1 MKPFDLEK
9 AKAGKKI
16 STADGRKVKFL
27 AYTEEA
33 DEGHQL
39 IVLLDGKP
47 KAYFKNGKFFHK
59 GTADMDLCMAPE
71 EITIW
76 LNCYP
81 DGNASTW
88 PTKEKADKYADL
100 SQRIGEAR
108 PFTYTIE

>member
-1 MKPFDLEK
+1 MQPFNLEK
-9 AKAGKKI
+9 AMAGNKI
-16 STADGRKVKFL
+16 STADGREVKFL
-27 AYTEEA
+27 AYAEEA
-33 DEGHQL
+33 DEGHQV

-47 KAYFKNGKFFHK
+47 KAYFKNGRFFQK
-59 GTADMDLCMAPE
+59 GTTDMDLHMAPE

-88 PTKEKADKYADL
+88 PTKEKADKYAEH

-108 PFTYTIE
+108 PFTYTID